1 MKIPVANSEAH
12 PIATLSMISLF
23 FVIGCDKLAFGYPKS
38 SEQDI
43 TVKEQGTF
51 NVLME
56 MNRTHYNYLN
66 KLDMKRLIYI
76 TNNLLIS
83 QLNFIDPFAGVNNE
97 EDPVIDCNLC
107 SKCGIDDVITDLELV
122 DNDDEL
128 EESIKIKEMK
138 KLIAFCGKLADS
150 CPECKHSWF

>member
-66 KLDMKRLIYI
+66 KLDMKCYCI
-76 TNNLLIS
+76 
-83 QLNFIDPFAGVNNE
+83 F
-97 EDPVIDCNLC
+97 
-107 SKCGIDDVITDLELV
+107 
-122 DNDDEL
+122 
-128 EESIKIKEMK
+128 
-138 KLIAFCGKLADS
+138 
-150 CPECKHSWF
+150 